1 MRKKLYIPLLL
12 CFTFFVSNCENED
25 NNHLY
30 ITLKNNSDYDIYL
43 CNLFTNS
50 GKCNL
55 SKGGIIKKNSSLEY
69 SPYNGEIESRLRD
82 GKALE
87 FYLVDPTH
95 YNEHNIFYDC
105 DSITIKN
112 NILMHYKL
120 TLDDLKRLNWEVVYE
135 GN

>member
-1 MRKKLYIPLLL
+1 MKKFLYIPLLL
-12 CFTFFVSNCENED
+12 CFTFFVSNCENE
-25 NNHLY
+25 NNSHSF
-30 ITLKNNSDYDIYL
+30 ITLKNNSNEDMYL

-55 SKGGIIKKNSSLEY
+55 SKGGILKKNSSLEY
-69 SPYNGEIESRLRD
+69 APYNGKIESRLRD
-82 GKALE
+82 GGILE
-87 FYLVDPTH
+87 FYLVDPNN

-105 DSITIKN
+105 DSIAIKN

-120 TLDDLKRLNWEVVYE
+120 TLKDLERMNWQLVYD